1 MMRYLPMCG
10 LLLLL
15 NISVGAQWLQE
26 PLPSVTVSFQTEDSI
41 WVFADYYQPAD
52 SDESTPVLLLLHQS
66 ASNSNEYLPMIPS
79 FLEWGFSCLA
89 VDARGGGQNYGRHN
103 RTNANLP
110 HHGGGPQAYY
120 DFKAA
125 LNWLKKVNSGKITI
139 IGSSY
144 SAGRMF
150 AVLLEKPENV
160 VAAAAFSPGR
170 GFAMPMHGAS
180 QSWSEQVDLP
190 VFVTWSP
197 EEMTEETNQRFET
210 IKSDTKV
217 LFMQE
222 HGVHAASTLR
232 PDRNPEGY
240 RYNMEGLKQFL
251 MQYSR

>member
-1 MMRYLPMCG
+1 MRHLLVCCLFLLSG
-10 LLLLL
+10 LT
-15 NISVGAQWLQE
+15 VTAQWLE
-26 PLPSVTVSFQTEDSI
+26 DPLPSTTVSFLTEDSV
-41 WVFADYYQPAD
+41 WVFGDYYLP
-52 SDESTPVLLLLHQS
+52 SDAGEFTPVLLLLHQS

-79 FLEWGFSCLA
+79 FLEWGFVCLA
-89 VDARGGGQNYGRHN
+89 VDARGGGKNYGRHN

-125 LNWLKKVNSGKITI
+125 LNWLNKVSSGKITI

-150 AVLLEKPENV
+150 AVLMENPKNV

-170 GFAMPMHGAS
+170 GFARPMHGAS

-197 EEMTEETNQRFET
+197 EEMNDETMQRFET
-210 IKSDTKV
+210 IKSATKT

-222 HGVHAASTLR
+222 NGVHAASTLR
-232 PDRNPEGY
+232 PDRNPLGY
-240 RYNMEGLKQFL
+240 RQNMEGLKQFL

>member
-1 MMRYLPMCG
+1 MRYLTGTC
-10 LLLLL
+10 LLLFFCLT
-15 NISVGAQWLQE
+15 SSAQALDD
-26 PLPSVTVSFQTEDSI
+26 PLASTTVSFHTEDSI
-41 WVFADYYQPAD
+41 WVFGDYYVPRGA
-52 SDESTPVLLLLHQS
+52 DESTPVLLLLHQS

-79 FLEWGFSCLA
+79 FLDWGFRCLA

-125 LNWLKKVNSGKITI
+125 LNWLSSVSSGKITI

-150 AVLLEKPENV
+150 AVLLEKPQNV

-170 GFAMPMHGAS
+170 GFARSMNGAA
-180 QSWSEQVDLP
+180 QSWSQQVDLP

-197 EEMTEETNQRFET
+197 EEMDDEKIQRYET
-210 IKSDTKV
+210 IRSETKV

-232 PDRNPEGY
+232 PDKNPLGHKT
-240 RYNMEGLKQFL
+240 NMEGLKQFL
-251 MQYSR
+251 MKYSR

>member
-1 MMRYLPMCG
+1 MRYLTIFYLFLIPGFCMKAQG
-10 LLLLL
+10 LE
-15 NISVGAQWLQE
+15 NPVIST
-26 PLPSVTVSFQTEDSI
+26 TVSFQTEDSI
-41 WVFADYYQPAD
+41 WVFGDYYQPIDAD
-52 SDESTPVLLLLHQS
+52 ELTPVLLLLHQS

-79 FLEWGFSCLA
+79 FLKWGFACLA
-89 VDARGGGQNYGRHN
+89 IDARGGGQNYGRHN

-125 LNWLKKVNSGKITI
+125 LGWLNSVSSGKITI

-150 AVLLEKPENV
+150 AVLMEKPQNV

-170 GFAMPMHGAS
+170 GFARPMHGAS
-180 QSWSEQVDLP
+180 LSWSEQVELP

-197 EEMTEETNQRFET
+197 EEMNAETQQRFET
-210 IKSDTKV
+210 IKSKTKT
-217 LFMQE
+217 LFTQE

-232 PDRNPEGY
+232 PDRNPLGHQQ
-240 RYNMEGLKQFL
+240 NMEGLKQFL
-251 MQYSR
+251 MRYSR